1 MGHTH
6 AAMGDDPLM
15 AAPDAQLLVVED
27 DEVVATFLVELLG
40 RLGSVHWTTT
50 AEQALTVTATR
61 DWDVVISD
69 IDLPGM
75 NGLEFL
81 GALRAG
87 QPLVAALVLSGHS
100 SFDHAVAAL
109 RAGADDY
116 LTKPVDP
123 VALLEKARAMIAVT
137 RERRAK
143 GQEVVLAVGAHP
155 DDVEIGVGGVLLR
168 HAAQGHRVTILT
180 LTGGEQGGVAADRA
194 QESRRAAD
202 LLSARLVHADLEDTS
217 VSEGGRT
224 IETIR
229 RVIEEIRPTTV
240 YTHTIRDVHQ
250 DHRNAHNATLVAA
263 RGISRVFC
271 YQAPSSTVD
280 FHPTRF
286 VAIDEYLDRK
296 IEVIQAYAS
305 QVAVRGYL
313 DEELLR
319 STARYWG
326 RFTQARY
333 VEPLEIVRDSDA
345 PTAPPAARMGTD
357 LHAGAEIDVALT
369 TPRVLVT
376 GVGGPSGISILRAM
390 EGEPVTM
397 LGRRHRP
404 VRRRALP
411 RPAGAPGDPA
421 ARGPSPLLGGA
432 ARHVRAARRAGR
444 RPDGRHRAAPARAR
458 AGALRGRGRR
468 ARASRRV
475 ATLEV
480 CLDKWRLAER
490 CAGRVRVPET
500 RVADAAF
507 DAAAGRAAGD
517 RQAALG
523 QRLARDPARRAAR
536 RSSRCSSATARCSS
550 RSTCRGRSTR
560 ST

>member
-1 MGHTH
+1 
-6 AAMGDDPLM
+6 M

-81 GALRAG
+81 GALRAA

-123 VALLEKARAMIAVT
+123 VALLEKARALIAVT

-250 DHRNAHNATLVAA
+250 DHRNVAPRDAGRRA
-263 RGISRVFC
+263 RRLARVLLPG
-271 YQAPSSTVD
+271 AVVD
-280 FHPTRF
+280 RRLPP
-286 VAIDEYLDRK
+286 D
-296 IEVIQAYAS
+296 
-305 QVAVRGYL
+305 AVRGRSTSTSTARSRSSRRTRRRSRSARYL

-319 STARYWG
+319 STARYWS

-345 PTAPPAARMGTD
+345 PTAPPAARTGTD
-357 LHAGAEIDVALT
+357 LHAGAEIDVA
-369 TPRVLVT
+369 
-376 GVGGPSGISILRAM
+376 
-390 EGEPVTM
+390 
-397 LGRRHRP
+397 
-404 VRRRALP
+404 
-411 RPAGAPGDPA
+411 
-421 ARGPSPLLGGA
+421 
-432 ARHVRAARRAGR
+432 
-444 RPDGRHRAAPARAR
+444 
-458 AGALRGRGRR
+458 
-468 ARASRRV
+468 
-475 ATLEV
+475 
-480 CLDKWRLAER
+480 
-490 CAGRVRVPET
+490 
-500 RVADAAF
+500 
-507 DAAAGRAAGD
+507 
-517 RQAALG
+517 
-523 QRLARDPARRAAR
+523 
-536 RSSRCSSATARCSS
+536 
-550 RSTCRGRSTR
+550 
-560 ST
+560 

>member
-81 GALRAG
+81 GALRAS

-345 PTAPPAARMGTD
+345 PTAAPAARTGTD
-357 LHAGAEIDVALT
+357 LHAGAEIDVA
-369 TPRVLVT
+369 
-376 GVGGPSGISILRAM
+376 
-390 EGEPVTM
+390 
-397 LGRRHRP
+397 
-404 VRRRALP
+404 
-411 RPAGAPGDPA
+411 
-421 ARGPSPLLGGA
+421 
-432 ARHVRAARRAGR
+432 
-444 RPDGRHRAAPARAR
+444 
-458 AGALRGRGRR
+458 
-468 ARASRRV
+468 
-475 ATLEV
+475 
-480 CLDKWRLAER
+480 
-490 CAGRVRVPET
+490 
-500 RVADAAF
+500 
-507 DAAAGRAAGD
+507 
-517 RQAALG
+517 
-523 QRLARDPARRAAR
+523 
-536 RSSRCSSATARCSS
+536 
-550 RSTCRGRSTR
+550 
-560 ST
+560 